1 MKQMN
6 KPLFITLEGV
16 DGAGK
21 TTHIHFIEDY
31 FRTRGLPFYM
41 TREPGGTDLG
51 EKLRL
56 LLLHEEMDALTE
68 TMLMFAARCE
78 HIATIIKPK
87 LAQGI
92 TVVSDRFTDA
102 TYAYQAGG
110 KGVDARSIDV
120 LKSLVQ
126 KDLDPDLTFL
136 FDVPVEISIERL
148 KDTRTMDKFEREEP
162 SFHQTIRNAYLDL
175 AQSFPQRFHVLNGT
189 HAIEAIQDEIK
200 LILDGRL
207 G

>member
-1 MKQMN
+1 MN

-56 LLLHEEMDALTE
+56 LLLHEQMDALTE

-78 HIATIIKPK
+78 HIQTIIKPK

-110 KGVDARSIDV
+110 KGVDACSIDV

-189 HAIEAIQDEIK
+189 HAIETIQGEIK
-200 LILDGRL
+200 LMLDGRL

>member
-1 MKQMN
+1 MN

-21 TTHIHFIEDY
+21 TTHIHFIQDY

-200 LILDGRL
+200 LMLDGRL

>member
-1 MKQMN
+1 MN
-6 KPLFITLEGV
+6 KPLFISLEGV

-31 FRTRGLPFYM
+31 FRTKGLPFYM

-56 LLLHEEMDALTE
+56 LLLHEQMDALTE

-78 HIATIIKPK
+78 HIQTIIKPK

-189 HAIEAIQDEIK
+189 HAIEAIQGEIK
-200 LILDGRL
+200 LMLDGRL

>member
-1 MKQMN
+1 MN
-6 KPLFITLEGV
+6 KPLFISLEGV

-31 FRTRGLPFYM
+31 FRTKGLPFYM

-78 HIATIIKPK
+78 HIQTIIKPK
-87 LAQGI
+87 LDQGI

-126 KDLDPDLTFL
+126 KDLDADLTFL

-162 SFHQTIRNAYLDL
+162 IFHQSIRNAYLDL

-200 LILDGRL
+200 LILDRRL

>member
-1 MKQMN
+1 MN
-6 KPLFITLEGV
+6 KPLFISLEGV

-31 FRTRGLPFYM
+31 FRTKGLPFYM

-78 HIATIIKPK
+78 HIQTIIKPK

-189 HAIEAIQDEIK
+189 RAIEAIQDEIK

>member
-1 MKQMN
+1 MN
-6 KPLFITLEGV
+6 KPLFISLEGV

-31 FRTRGLPFYM
+31 FRTKGLHFYM

-78 HIATIIKPK
+78 HIQTIIKPK
-87 LAQGI
+87 LDQGI

-162 SFHQTIRNAYLDL
+162 IFHQSIRNAYLDL

-200 LILDGRL
+200 LILDRRL

>member
-1 MKQMN
+1 MN
-6 KPLFITLEGV
+6 KPLFISLEGV

-31 FRTRGLPFYM
+31 FRTKGLPFYM

-78 HIATIIKPK
+78 HIQTIIKPK
-87 LAQGI
+87 LDQGI

-136 FDVPVEISIERL
+136 FDVPVEISIDRL

-175 AQSFPQRFHVLNGT
+175 AQCFPQRFHVLNGT

>member
-1 MKQMN
+1 MN
-6 KPLFITLEGV
+6 KPLFISLEGV

-31 FRTRGLPFYM
+31 FRTKGLPFYM

-78 HIATIIKPK
+78 HIQTIIKPK
-87 LAQGI
+87 LDQGI

-200 LILDGRL
+200 LILDRRL

>member
-1 MKQMN
+1 MN
-6 KPLFITLEGV
+6 KPLFISLEGV

-31 FRTRGLPFYM
+31 FRTKGLPFYM

-78 HIATIIKPK
+78 HIQTIIKPK
-87 LAQGI
+87 LDQGI

>member
-1 MKQMN
+1 MN
-6 KPLFITLEGV
+6 KPLFISLEGV

-78 HIATIIKPK
+78 HIQTIIKPK

-189 HAIEAIQDEIK
+189 HAIETIQGEIK
-200 LILDGRL
+200 LMLDGRL

>member
-1 MKQMN
+1 MN
-6 KPLFITLEGV
+6 KPLFISLEGV

-31 FRTRGLPFYM
+31 FRTKGLPFYM

-78 HIATIIKPK
+78 HIQTIIKPK
-87 LAQGI
+87 LDQGI

-162 SFHQTIRNAYLDL
+162 IFHQTIRNAYLDL
-175 AQSFPQRFHVLNGT
+175 AQSFPQRFHVVNGT

-200 LILDGRL
+200 LMLDGRL

>member
-1 MKQMN
+1 MN
-6 KPLFITLEGV
+6 KPLFISLEGV

-31 FRTRGLPFYM
+31 FRTKGLPFYM

-78 HIATIIKPK
+78 HIQTIIKPK
-87 LAQGI
+87 LDQGI

-162 SFHQTIRNAYLDL
+162 IFHQSIRNAYLDL

>member
-1 MKQMN
+1 MN

-68 TMLMFAARCE
+68 TMLMFSARCE
-78 HIATIIKPK
+78 HIQTIIKPK

-200 LILDGRL
+200 LMLDGRL

>member
-1 MKQMN
+1 MN

-92 TVVSDRFTDA
+92 NVVSDRFTDA

-162 SFHQTIRNAYLDL
+162 SFHQTIRNTYLDL

-200 LILDGRL
+200 LMLDGRL

>member
-1 MKQMN
+1 MN
-6 KPLFITLEGV
+6 KPLFISLEGV

-31 FRTRGLPFYM
+31 FRTKGLPFYM

-56 LLLHEEMDALTE
+56 LLLHEQMDALTE

-78 HIATIIKPK
+78 HIQTIIKPK

>member
-1 MKQMN
+1 MN
-6 KPLFITLEGV
+6 KPLFISLEGV

-31 FRTRGLPFYM
+31 FRTKGLPFYM

-78 HIATIIKPK
+78 HIQTIIKPK
-87 LAQGI
+87 LDQGI

-162 SFHQTIRNAYLDL
+162 IFHQSIRNAYLDL

-200 LILDGRL
+200 LILDRRL

>member
-1 MKQMN
+1 MN

-21 TTHIHFIEDY
+21 TTHIHFIQDY

>member
-1 MKQMN
+1 MN

-78 HIATIIKPK
+78 HIQTIIKPK

-162 SFHQTIRNAYLDL
+162 SFHQNIRNAYLDL

>member
-1 MKQMN
+1 MN
-6 KPLFITLEGV
+6 KPLFISLEGV

-31 FRTRGLPFYM
+31 FRTKGLPFYM

-56 LLLHEEMDALTE
+56 LLLHEQMDALTE

-78 HIATIIKPK
+78 HIQTIIKPK

-162 SFHQTIRNAYLDL
+162 IFHQTIRNAYLDL

-189 HAIEAIQDEIK
+189 HAIETIQGEIK
-200 LILDGRL
+200 LMLDGRL

>member
-1 MKQMN
+1 MN

-78 HIATIIKPK
+78 HIQTIIKPK

-189 HAIEAIQDEIK
+189 HAIEAIQGEIK
-200 LILDGRL
+200 LMLDGRL